1 MNLSILK
8 TVGFGVGALLGVTVV
23 FYASRAGYRRWFSKL
38 DVVGRNQI
46 SENKKKFTAAIKAV
60 RAKSRED
67 RREAV
72 KCLQIRHQKADEKVL
87 RAYGLS
93 HVIDATVSEP
103 PASKRRPRKPTKAV
117 A

>member
-46 SENKKKFTAAIKAV
+46 SENKKKFTAPI
-60 RAKSRED
+60 
-67 RREAV
+67 
-72 KCLQIRHQKADEKVL
+72 
-87 RAYGLS
+87 
-93 HVIDATVSEP
+93 ATMI
-103 PASKRRPRKPTKAV
+103 PATMPSLAAMGSFTMLLIISSMPYPA